1 MYLEFQPTKVLTY
14 KNKRKGKIMS
24 DFLKCEIKGFEDRLF
39 KPKSK
44 WLLENEEC
52 ITVNY
57 SHEKHGIQDAGG
69 MFILPSTYDEYYF
82 NNKGEIYHINYDTYS
97 RDGKDFKY
105 FNYDKDTSRNIVNFV
120 SYFSPLTYDN
130 EDLYK
135 CYLTTENL
143 YYNDE
148 VSPIEDMTI
157 EKLNVNIIKRNY
169 QEYLNEISY
178 VEKSIPTI
186 SVDEINKPRTKIIQA
201 SYDERWNTVTLYCTK
216 EYFNSLGKKGL
227 YKLLCS
233 KLGY

>member
-1 MYLEFQPTKVLTY
+1 MYLEFQPTKIFTY

-24 DFLKCEIKGFEDRLF
+24 DFLKCEIKGFEDKFF

-44 WLLENEEC
+44 WLLANGES
-52 ITVNY
+52 ITINY
-57 SHEKHGIQDAGG
+57 SHEKHGIQNAGG
-69 MFILPSTYDEYYF
+69 MFHLTSTFDEYYF
-82 NNKGEIYHINYDTYS
+82 NNKGEIYHINYQSYNKNS
-97 RDGKDFKY
+97 EDFD
-105 FNYDKDTSRNIVNFV
+105 YDKDTSRNIEKFV
-120 SYFSPLTYDN
+120 SYFTPLTYDN

-143 YYNDE
+143 YYNAE
-148 VSPIEDMTI
+148 VSPTEDMTI
-157 EKLNVNIIKRNY
+157 EKINVNVLKRNY

-186 SVDEINKPRTKIIQA
+186 SIDEINKPRTKIIQA

-216 EYFNSLGKKGL
+216 DYFNSLGKKGL